1 MISVEV
7 HVDTSRF
14 DRMLSDLPAAMA
26 RAQQK
31 SLKAIGGVV
40 KRHTVDAFRDPSLR
54 PSPWPPR
61 KSGGTHPLLIKSG
74 NMRQG
79 IGYRLQG
86 DDTVVVGT
94 PAKYAG
100 YHQTGTK
107 HMPARPFFP
116 VDKNGNLTPR
126 VMDDIMANVQAIY
139 DAELEKLCGR

>member
-14 DRMLSDLPAAMA
+14 DRMLSDMPAAMA

-61 KSGGTHPLLIKSG
+61 KT
-74 NMRQG
+74 
-79 IGYRLQG
+79 
-86 DDTVVVGT
+86 VGT
-94 PAKYAG
+94 KVKYAG
-100 YHQTGTK
+100 YRQTGTK

-116 VDKNGNLTPR
+116 VDKNGNLTPG
-126 VMDDIMANVQAIY
+126 VMDDIMENVQAIY
-139 DAELEKLCGR
+139 DKELEKILA

>member
-14 DRMLSDLPAAMA
+14 DRMLSDMPAAMA

-61 KSGGTHPLLIKSG
+61 KSGGTHQLLIKSG
-74 NMRQG
+74 DLRDNFRAVVT
-79 IGYRLQG
+79 RP
-86 DDTVVVGT
+86 DTVTVGT
-94 PAKYAG
+94 KVKYAG

-116 VDKNGNLTPR
+116 VDKNGNLTPG
-126 VMDDIMANVQAIY
+126 VMDDIMENVQAIY
-139 DAELEKLCGR
+139 DKELEKILA